1 MPMLSESMIT
11 TGVLLGT
18 LKPVER
24 WQAMRDFDHSNSNF
38 MLDRSFIL
46 IGVAAIVVLIIVL
59 CLVSY
64 RQRKRESKGVPS
76 AFNSFARRSGLSAEE
91 QNLALLLAD
100 MAEFK
105 QPDMI
110 LVSTAAFDKGAAALL
125 AQKSDGNEQK
135 ELVTKLSLL
144 RGKLGFATQEA
155 VSQASLVRSS
165 HASSRQIP
173 IGKILQITRRKTP
186 VAVRMETRL
195 IRTDDLEFT
204 VELPEVLK
212 IVPGEVWNLQYNFG
226 QSVWEFDARLLKA
239 DGQELTFGH
248 SDDVRFISRR
258 RFLRVEVHKEAY
270 IARFGFAGGEKIGVP
285 QFVHGTL
292 CEIAGPGLL
301 IEAPLQVKNGE
312 RVLVVV
318 QAADDKVVQD
328 IGEVRHIKPA
338 EKGYAIAIELTEV
351 KEANVDELVRLTN
364 AAATASRMREPAR
377 VR

>member
-1 MPMLSESMIT
+1 
-11 TGVLLGT
+11 
-18 LKPVER
+18 
-24 WQAMRDFDHSNSNF
+24 
-38 MLDRSFIL
+38 
-46 IGVAAIVVLIIVL
+46 
-59 CLVSY
+59 
-64 RQRKRESKGVPS
+64 
-76 AFNSFARRSGLSAEE
+76 
-91 QNLALLLAD
+91 

-105 QPDMI
+105 HPDMI
-110 LVSTAAFDKGAAALL
+110 MVSTTAFDEGVAALL

-135 ELVTKLSLL
+135 ELVAKLSLL
-144 RGKLGFATQEA
+144 RSKLGFMTQEA
-155 VSQASLVRSS
+155 VSQATSVRGN

-195 IRTDDLEFT
+195 ICTDDLEFT
-204 VELPEVLK
+204 VELDEVLK

-239 DGQELTFGH
+239 DGRELTFGH

-270 IARFGFAGGEKIGVP
+270 IARFGFSGGEKIDLP
-285 QFVHGTL
+285 QFVHGNL

-301 IEAPLQVKNGE
+301 IEAPLEVKVGE

-318 QAADDKVVQD
+318 QAADDKSVQD
-328 IGEVRHIKPA
+328 IGEVRHIRPA
-338 EKGYAIAIELTEV
+338 ENGYAIAVELIEV

-364 AAATASRMREPAR
+364 AAATASRTREPVR

>member
-11 TGVLLGT
+11 TGVLLGA

-24 WQAMRDFDHSNSNF
+24 WQAMRDFDHSSNF
-38 MLDRSFIL
+38 MVDRRFIL
-46 IGVAAIVVLIIVL
+46 IGVAVIIVLVIVL
-59 CLVSY
+59 CLINY
-64 RQRKRESKGVPS
+64 RQRRRESKRVPL

-91 QNLALLLAD
+91 QNLALLLAA
-100 MAEFK
+100 MAEYK

-125 AQKSDGNEQK
+125 AQKSDSNEQN

-144 RGKLGFATQEA
+144 RSKLGFATQEA
-155 VSQASLVRSS
+155 ASQAILVRSS

-173 IGKILQITRRKTP
+173 IGKILQITRRKTS

-195 IRTDDLEFT
+195 TRTDDVEFT

-239 DGQELTFGH
+239 DGRELTFGH

-258 RFLRVEVHKEAY
+258 RFLRVEVQNEAY
-270 IARFGFAGGEKIGVP
+270 IARFEFAAGEKASLP
-285 QFVHGTL
+285 QFVHGNL
-292 CEIAGPGLL
+292 REIAGPGLL
-301 IEAPLQVKNGE
+301 IEAPLQVKIGE

-318 QAADDKVVQD
+318 QAADDKAVQD
-328 IGEVRHIKPA
+328 IGEVRHIRPA
-338 EKGYAIAIELTEV
+338 EKGYAIAVELIEV

-364 AAATASRMREPAR
+364 AAATVSRTREPIN
-377 VR
+377 VE